1 MVCIIEAC
9 GANTTKENKMKRLT
23 KSYFKNELKAAGD
36 EISLRYEQLC
46 NEFPLYITEAILP
59 AYVSLMT
66 QSL

>member
-1 MVCIIEAC
+1 
-9 GANTTKENKMKRLT
+9 MKRLT